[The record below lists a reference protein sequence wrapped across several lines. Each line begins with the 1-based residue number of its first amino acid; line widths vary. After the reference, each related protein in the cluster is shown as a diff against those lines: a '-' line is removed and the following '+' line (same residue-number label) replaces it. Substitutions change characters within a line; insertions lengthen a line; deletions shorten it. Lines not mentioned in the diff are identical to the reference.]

1 MLRTITVPAALVVS
15 AALLLTGCGD
25 DGDDDTGGGGAE
37 TTITTFPGEV
47 ESLPDPTAVP
57 GGPQSAEE
65 AAQELYDAWQAGD
78 AGRAN
83 RVSEGETVDRLFRR
97 APADFEWT
105 LEGCEETATERI
117 WTCTWAGDGEPTMT
131 VAFTRGYGWRVVDL
145 ATNG

>member
-1 MLRTITVPAALVVS
+1 MLRTITAPAALALS

-25 DGDDDTGGGGAE
+25 DDDNDAGGDETT

-47 ESLPDPTAVP
+47 ESLPEPTAVE

-83 RVSEGETVDRLFRR
+83 AVSEGETVDMLFQQ
-97 APADFEWT
+97 APEGIEWT
-105 LEGCEETATERI
+105 LEECEETGTERV
-117 WTCTWAGDGEPTMT
+117 WSCTWSGEGAPTMT
-131 VAFTRGYGWRVVDL
+131 VAFTRGYGWRVIDL
-145 ATNG
+145 ATS

>member
-1 MLRTITVPAALVVS
+1 MLRTITVPAALALS

-25 DGDDDTGGGGAE
+25 DDSGTGGEEETE

-47 ESLPDPTAVP
+47 EALPEPTAVE

-83 RVSEGETVDRLFRR
+83 EVSEGETVDMLFQR
-97 APADFEWT
+97 APEEVEWT
-105 LEGCEETATERI
+105 LDGCEETETERI
-117 WTCTWAGDGEPTMT
+117 WSCSWSGEGAPAMT
-131 VAFTRGYGWRVVDL
+131 VAFTRGYGWRVIGL
-145 ATNG
+145 TTAS